1 MMFRTLIPISLFAL
15 CCGQPAQG
23 AETWLIVNGRPH
35 AEIVVAEGAAPATKL
50 AAAQLQEHLAGMTGV
65 KLPMVNQPTDAAA
78 AKIYVGPSPFIEA
91 LGVQTRDLKHDAY
104 RIVSGANWLVL
115 AGRDIPFMQQRGAQ
129 ATELLKLAG
138 MKPGAE
144 HDKVWE
150 KWYALSG
157 GKWSLPYSQ
166 LWKDY
171 NKELGIWAQDEHGSF
186 NAVVDILRSLGM
198 RWYMPGEIGK
208 VLPKRDRVALPMVNR
223 TVEAEFP
230 VRFANMR
237 RFGQKDDAM
246 WELWMG
252 FSRAADVIDAT
263 FPQHGINAVTDV
275 RTEDAL
281 FAHPGAQPP
290 KPESYYAMFGGQR
303 RVVGR
308 VLKGKAQS
316 GKECL
321 SSPGLL
327 AENVRYVLARGSILE
342 APMESVMP
350 SDGYTAICQC
360 ELCKGKDTPELGATG
375 VLSNYA
381 WGYVDR
387 VAREVAKVNP
397 GMKVLGTSYGSYRHA
412 PTNIDHFS
420 PNVVVC
426 ITQHRSDFIQRPDAK
441 AQYLEYRKGLL
452 SKVAP
457 GRNLLMYEYYRGD
470 VHTPHFNPHA
480 IAEDLRSLKGICL
493 GDIIDVDREAAL
505 EPGRMVVQ
513 GFDLYVT
520 GRCYWDADLDVDALV
535 DEYCREFY
543 GPASVEMK
551 AMIAFGEA
559 NWLTITKEHAK
570 IETTLQLL
578 RAAQAKVTP
587 DTIYGK
593 RVALIADYL
602 APLEKLRT
610 QSQIVRT
617 DVPDVQVDERLSRD
631 IVIDGKLDDAFWQS
645 LHASSRGKLNPLV
658 AGTKPGAE
666 TRVWCGWA
674 DDHLYLG
681 ITCFIKN
688 GTAPVNTANKHD
700 DMAMWKGDCIEI
712 LIEPPGHSYYQIAI
726 SPSGFVTDQDWALDK
741 AKRLDWESEVE
752 VKTTINE
759 DRWTVEL
766 RIPAAGAEQEKI
778 LPLQRI
784 AGGKPTE
791 AFPWYFNI
799 CRQRVQGDNLELTAF
814 SPTEKEGFHVQEKF
828 ARLWTG
834 KRKPKAKPTPP

>member
-1 MMFRTLIPISLFAL
+1 MKTLTLLLLACSMLAA
-15 CCGQPAQG
+15 QPVLVQDGKA
-23 AETWLIVNGRPH
+23 H

-65 KLPMVNQPTDAAA
+65 TLPMVNQPTDAAA
-78 AKIYVGPSPFIEA
+78 ARIYVGPSPFIEA

-104 RIVSGANWLVL
+104 RIVSGEKWLVL

-186 NAVVDILRSLGM
+186 NAVVDFLRSLGM
-198 RWYMPGEIGK
+198 RWYMPGQIGK
-208 VLPKRDRVALPMVNR
+208 VLPKRDRVALPVVNR
-223 TVEAEFP
+223 TVEADFP

-237 RFGQKDDAM
+237 RFGQKDDAL
-246 WELWMG
+246 WDLWMG

-263 FPQHGINAVTDV
+263 FPQHGINAVTDA
-275 RTEDAL
+275 RTKDSL

-290 KPESYYAMFGGQR
+290 KPESYYAMFGGR
-303 RVVGR
+303 REVLGR
-308 VLKGKAQS
+308 VLKGRAQS

-342 APMESVMP
+342 SPMESVMP

-360 ELCKGKDTPELGATG
+360 ELCKGKDTPQLGATG
-375 VLSNYA
+375 VLSNYV
-381 WGYVDR
+381 WGYVDH

-420 PNVVVC
+420 PNLVVC
-426 ITQHRSDFIQRPDAK
+426 ITQHRSDFVQRPEAK
-441 AQYLEYRKGLL
+441 AQFLEYRQGLQ

-480 IAEDLRSLKGICL
+480 IADDLRSLKGICL
-493 GDIIDVDREAAL
+493 GDIIDVDRETAL
-505 EPGRMVVQ
+505 EPARMVVQ

-520 GRCYWDADLDVDALV
+520 GRCYWDADLDVDALI

-543 GPASVEMK
+543 GPAVEEMK
-551 AMIAFGEA
+551 AIIAFGEA
-559 NWLTITKEHAK
+559 NWMTITKEPTK
-570 IETTLQLL
+570 IETTLQRL

-593 RVALIADYL
+593 RVGLIADYL
-602 APLEKLRT
+602 APLEKLRA

-617 DVPDVQVDERLSRD
+617 DVPDVQVDERLTRD
-631 IVIDGKLDDAFWQS
+631 IVIDGKLDDVFWQKM
-645 LHASSRGKLNPLV
+645 HASSRGKLKPLI

-666 TRVWCGWA
+666 TRFLCGWA
-674 DDHLYLG
+674 DDNLYFA
-681 ITCFIKN
+681 ITCYVDK
-688 GTAPVNTANKHD
+688 GAAPVNAATAHD
-700 DMAMWKGDCIEI
+700 DMAMWKGDCIEL
-712 LIEPPGHSYYQIAI
+712 LIEAPGHSYYQIAI
-726 SPSGFVTDQDWALDK
+726 SPTGIVTDQDWSLDK
-741 AKRLDWESEVE
+741 AKRRDWESEAE
-752 VKTTINE
+752 VKTSINDE
-759 DRWTVEL
+759 SWTVEV

-778 LPLQRI
+778 LPLQCV

-791 AFPWYFNI
+791 AFPWYFNL
-799 CRQRVQGDNLELTAF
+799 CRQHVHSDNLELTAF
-814 SPTEKEGFHVQEKF
+814 SPTGKEGFHVPEKF

-834 KRKPKAKPTPP
+834 KRKPKAKTTPP